1 MHRVALSHSVQGL
14 DEHRA
19 EVRGLVVEQLDLRPG
34 YKTIKADELG
44 VRALDHKSAR
54 FKNEVSSL

>member
-19 EVRGLVVEQLDLRPG
+19 EVRRFVVEQLDLRPG
-34 YKTIKADELG
+34 YKTFKADELG
-44 VRALDHKSAR
+44 VRAL
-54 FKNEVSSL
+54 SLEC

>member
-19 EVRGLVVEQLDLRPG
+19 QVRRFVVEQLDLRPR
-34 YKTIKADELG
+34 YKTFKADELG
-44 VRALDHKSAR
+44 VRALDH
-54 FKNEVSSL
+54 